1 MHKYFNKFIGHKIN
15 LQKIVLTH
23 SLANEV
29 IGILCVCVLLLGL
42 TSHPSEMLS
51 LLQQILT
58 TAILA
63 LLNHNTFP
71 HSLCIATEQYAVTLK
86 L

>member
-1 MHKYFNKFIGHKIN
+1 MHKYLNNFIRNKIN
-15 LQKIVLTH
+15 LQRMVLTH

-29 IGILCVCVLLLGL
+29 IGILCFCDLRVLLGR

-51 LLQQILT
+51 PLQQILT

-63 LLNHNTFP
+63 LPNHNMFP
-71 HSLCIATEQYAVTLK
+71 PFVALLPSSML
-86 L
+86 